1 MGPSSLYKND
11 VKKGAP
17 DEWLKIPAQT
27 GLRAEILAKGSAEIY
42 KHTSDSSTRT
52 TASPERLTSKRFL
65 PMKFGLDLPPQQRVY
80 GGFFVYSFCMGSL
93 PPRLPDLQRMM
104 QIEEGALGFGLIGAA
119 AGTLVSLSFFG
130 PILERIGYRRS
141 ILTLIPLLAL
151 LYAIASFAGGPL
163 AFFLLLFPVGIV
175 IGGIEIIL
183 NLEADRTEHMIG
195 HRIMN
200 RAHAFWS
207 FGFFSAGIISALVA
221 QSGLSPQT
229 HLFLMVP
236 LVIVGVAL
244 ILGRFDPAPHRTGTS
259 DEKPPQFAVP
269 TMAIMVLVAVTLS
282 AMIMEGA
289 GIDWAAIYMRD
300 VFAVSP
306 FLSGF
311 AVALGAGAQAV
322 TRFFA
327 DPFVERYSPTAVS
340 RVLLGVLG
348 VGVLLVFF
356 APSDWLALVGFALM
370 GVGTSVIFPLA
381 MSAAAQLTDRPA
393 PTNVA
398 SLAQISF
405 VAFLLGPP
413 LLGYVAEHFGI
424 RWSFGVGLPLV
435 ILSIVCAGALGT
447 KPLKHEVE

>member
-1 MGPSSLYKND
+1 MN
-11 VKKGAP
+11 V
-17 DEWLKIPAQT
+17 
-27 GLRAEILAKGSAEIY
+27 GLG
-42 KHTSDSSTRT
+42 
-52 TASPERLTSKRFL
+52 
-65 PMKFGLDLPPQQRVY
+65 LPPQQRVY

-104 QIEEGALGFGLIGAA
+104 QIEEGPLGFGLIGAA

-130 PILERIGYRRS
+130 RILERIGHRRS
-141 ILTLIPLLAL
+141 ILTMIPLLAV
-151 LYAIASFAGGPL
+151 LYAIASFAVGPL
-163 AFFLLLFPVGIV
+163 SFFLLLFPVGIV

-183 NLEADRTEHMIG
+183 NLEADRTEHRIG
-195 HRIMN
+195 RRIMN

-221 QSGLSPQT
+221 QSGLSPQV
-229 HLFLMVP
+229 HMFLMVP
-236 LVIVGVAL
+236 LVIVGVVL
-244 ILGRFDPAPHRTGTS
+244 ILGRFDPAPHRTGIS
-259 DEKPPQFAVP
+259 DEKPPHFAVP
-269 TMAIMVLVAVTLS
+269 TMAIMLLVAVTLS

-327 DPFVERYSPTAVS
+327 DPFVERYSPTVVS

-348 VGVLLVFF
+348 LGVLLVFF
-356 APSDWLALVGFALM
+356 APGDVLALVGFALM

-398 SLAQISF
+398 SLAQVSF

-435 ILSIVCAGALGT
+435 ILSIVCAGALGK

>member
-1 MGPSSLYKND
+1 
-11 VKKGAP
+11 
-17 DEWLKIPAQT
+17 
-27 GLRAEILAKGSAEIY
+27 
-42 KHTSDSSTRT
+42 
-52 TASPERLTSKRFL
+52 
-65 PMKFGLDLPPQQRVY
+65 MKFGIDLPPQQRVFA
-80 GGFFVYSFCMGSL
+80 GFFVYSFCMGSL

-104 QIEEGALGFGLIGAA
+104 QVKEGLLGLGLIGLA
-119 AGTLVSLSFFG
+119 AGTLVSLGVSG
-130 PILERIGYRRS
+130 PILERIGSRRS
-141 ILTLIPLLAL
+141 VLTLIPLLSL
-151 LYAIASFAGGPL
+151 LYAIASFARGPL
-163 AFFLLLFPVGIV
+163 AFFLLLFPAGLA

-183 NLEADRTEHMIG
+183 NLEADRTEHLLG
-195 HRIMN
+195 YRIMN

-207 FGFFSAGIISALVA
+207 FGFFSAGIISSLVA
-221 QSGLSPQT
+221 QSRLSPQI
-229 HLFLMVP
+229 HLLLMVP
-236 LVIVGVAL
+236 LVIAGVAL
-244 ILGRFDPAPHRTGTS
+244 ILGRFDPAPHRTGS
-259 DEKPPQFAVP
+259 SEQKPPRVAAP
-269 TMAIMVLVAVTLS
+269 TMAIMALVAVTLS

-289 GIDWAAIYMRD
+289 GIDWSAIYMRD
-300 VFAVSP
+300 VFAVPP

-327 DPFVERYSPTAVS
+327 DPFVERYSPTVVS
-340 RVLLGVLG
+340 RVLLRVLG
-348 VGVLLVFF
+348 AGVLLVFF
-356 APSDWLALVGFALM
+356 APSHWLALVGFALI

-435 ILSIVCAGALGT
+435 VLSIVCAKVLGT

>member
-1 MGPSSLYKND
+1 
-11 VKKGAP
+11 
-17 DEWLKIPAQT
+17 
-27 GLRAEILAKGSAEIY
+27 
-42 KHTSDSSTRT
+42 
-52 TASPERLTSKRFL
+52 
-65 PMKFGLDLPPQQRVY
+65 MKFGPDLPPQQRVFA
-80 GGFFVYSFCMGSL
+80 GFFVYSFCMGSL

-104 QIEEGALGFGLIGAA
+104 QIKEGLLGFGLIGLA
-119 AGTLVSLSFFG
+119 AGTLVSLGVSG
-130 PILERIGYRRS
+130 PIVERIGYRRS

-163 AFFLLLFPVGIV
+163 AFFLLLFPAGLA

-183 NLEADRTEHMIG
+183 NLEADRTEHMVG
-195 HRIMN
+195 YRIMN

-221 QSGLSPQT
+221 QSRLSPQI
-229 HLFLMVP
+229 HLLLMVP
-236 LVIVGVAL
+236 LVIAAVAL

-259 DEKPPQFAVP
+259 DQEPSQVAAP
-269 TMAIMVLVAVTLS
+269 TMAIMALVAVTLS

-289 GIDWAAIYMRD
+289 GIDWSAIYMRD
-300 VFAVSP
+300 VFAVPP

-327 DPFVERYSPTAVS
+327 DPFVERYSPTVVS
-340 RVLLGVLG
+340 RVLLRVLG
-348 VGVLLVFF
+348 AGVLLVFF
-356 APSDWLALVGFALM
+356 ASRDWLALVGFALI
-370 GVGTSVIFPLA
+370 GAGTSVIFPLA

-413 LLGYVAEHFGI
+413 LLGYIAERFGI

-435 ILSIVCAGALGT
+435 ILSIVCAKALGT

>member
-1 MGPSSLYKND
+1 MPLTED
-11 VKKGAP
+11 
-17 DEWLKIPAQT
+17 Q
-27 GLRAEILAKGSAEIY
+27 IY
-42 KHTSDSSTRT
+42 KRKFYEDYRKSRNAQLPSDFFS
-52 TASPERLTSKRFL
+52 
-65 PMKFGLDLPPQQRVY
+65 MKFGLDLPPQQRVY
-80 GGFFVYSFCMGSL
+80 AGFFVYSFCMGSL

-104 QIEEGALGFGLIGAA
+104 QIKEGLLGFGLIGVA
-119 AGTLVSLSFFG
+119 AGTLVSLGFSG

-221 QSGLSPQT
+221 QSGLSPQI
-229 HLFLMVP
+229 HLLLMVP

-259 DEKPPQFAVP
+259 DEKPPQVAVP
-269 TMAIMVLVAVTLS
+269 TMAIMALVAVTLS

-300 VFAVSP
+300 VFAVLP

-327 DPFVERYSPTAVS
+327 DPFVERYSPTTVS
-340 RVLLGVLG
+340 RVLLRVLG

-435 ILSIVCAGALGT
+435 ILSIVCARAVGT

>member
-1 MGPSSLYKND
+1 M
-11 VKKGAP
+11 
-17 DEWLKIPAQT
+17 
-27 GLRAEILAKGSAEIY
+27 
-42 KHTSDSSTRT
+42 
-52 TASPERLTSKRFL
+52 
-65 PMKFGLDLPPQQRVY
+65 PPQQRVF
-80 GGFFVYSFCMGSL
+80 GGFFIYSFCMGSL

-119 AGTLVSLSFFG
+119 AGTLVSLSFSG
-130 PILERIGYRRS
+130 RILEHIGYRRS
-141 ILTLIPLLAL
+141 ILALIPLLAL
-151 LYAIASFAGGPL
+151 LYAIASFADGPL
-163 AFFLLLFPVGIV
+163 SFFLLLFPVGLA

-195 HRIMN
+195 YRVMN

-207 FGFFSAGIISALVA
+207 FGFFSSGIVSALVA
-221 QSGLSPQT
+221 QLGISPQT

-236 LVIVGVAL
+236 VVIVGVAL
-244 ILGRFDPAPHRTGTS
+244 ILGRFDPAPHRTGAS
-259 DEKPPQFAVP
+259 AEESPHFAAP
-269 TMAIMVLVAVTLS
+269 TLAILVLVAVTLS
-282 AMIMEGA
+282 AMVMEGA
-289 GIDWAAIYMRD
+289 GIDWSAIYMRD

-327 DPFVERYSPTAVS
+327 DPFVERYSPIVVS
-340 RVLLGVLG
+340 RVLLAVLG
-348 VGVLLVFF
+348 FGVLLVFF
-356 APSDWLALVGFALM
+356 ASADWLALVGFALM
-370 GVGTSVIFPLA
+370 GVGTAVIFPLA

-424 RWSFGVGLPLV
+424 RWSFGLGLPLV
-435 ILSIVCAGALGT
+435 ILSVFCAGALGT
-447 KPLKHEVE
+447 KPIKHEVE

>member
-1 MGPSSLYKND
+1 MPLTED
-11 VKKGAP
+11 
-17 DEWLKIPAQT
+17 Q
-27 GLRAEILAKGSAEIY
+27 IY
-42 KHTSDSSTRT
+42 KRKFYEDYRKSRNAQLLSDFFS
-52 TASPERLTSKRFL
+52 
-65 PMKFGLDLPPQQRVY
+65 MKFGLDLPPQQRVY
-80 GGFFVYSFCMGSL
+80 AGFFVYSFCMGSL
-93 PPRLPDLQRMM
+93 PPRLPELQRMM
-104 QIEEGALGFGLIGAA
+104 QTKEGLLGFGLIGVA
-119 AGTLVSLSFFG
+119 AGTLVSLGLSG

-221 QSGLSPQT
+221 QSGLSPQI
-229 HLFLMVP
+229 HLLLMVP

-259 DEKPPQFAVP
+259 DEKPPQVAVP
-269 TMAIMVLVAVTLS
+269 TMAIMALVAVTLS

-300 VFAVSP
+300 VFAVLP

-356 APSDWLALVGFALM
+356 APSDGRPYSCSLPIARTWNKIFA
-370 GVGTSVIFPLA
+370 
-381 MSAAAQLTDRPA
+381 D
-393 PTNVA
+393 
-398 SLAQISF
+398 
-405 VAFLLGPP
+405 
-413 LLGYVAEHFGI
+413 
-424 RWSFGVGLPLV
+424 
-435 ILSIVCAGALGT
+435 ILSNDEPLPFAAGTVA
-447 KPLKHEVE
+447 KAESPKF

>member
-1 MGPSSLYKND
+1 
-11 VKKGAP
+11 
-17 DEWLKIPAQT
+17 
-27 GLRAEILAKGSAEIY
+27 
-42 KHTSDSSTRT
+42 
-52 TASPERLTSKRFL
+52 
-65 PMKFGLDLPPQQRVY
+65 MKFGLDLPPQQRVY
-80 GGFFVYSFCMGSL
+80 AGFFVYSFCMGSL

-104 QIEEGALGFGLIGAA
+104 QVKEGLLGFGLIGAA
-119 AGTLVSLSFFG
+119 AGTLVSLGFSG
-130 PILERIGYRRS
+130 AILERIGYRRS

-151 LYAIASFAGGPL
+151 LYAIATFARGPL
-163 AFFLLLFPVGIV
+163 AFFLLLFPVGLV

-221 QSGLSPQT
+221 QSGLSPQI
-229 HLFLMVP
+229 HLLLMVP
-236 LVIVGVAL
+236 LVIVGAAL

-259 DEKPPQFAVP
+259 GEKPPQVAVP
-269 TMAIMVLVAVTLS
+269 TIAIMALVAVTLS

-300 VFAVSP
+300 VFAVPP

-327 DPFVERYSPTAVS
+327 DPFVERYSPIAVS
-340 RVLLGVLG
+340 RVLLRVLG
-348 VGVLLVFF
+348 MGVLLVFF

-435 ILSIVCAGALGT
+435 VLSIVCARALGT

>member
-1 MGPSSLYKND
+1 
-11 VKKGAP
+11 
-17 DEWLKIPAQT
+17 
-27 GLRAEILAKGSAEIY
+27 
-42 KHTSDSSTRT
+42 
-52 TASPERLTSKRFL
+52 
-65 PMKFGLDLPPQQRVY
+65 MKFGLDLPPQQRVY

-221 QSGLSPQT
+221 QSGLSPQI

-259 DEKPPQFAVP
+259 NEKPPHFAVP

-348 VGVLLVFF
+348 AGVLLVFF

-424 RWSFGVGLPLV
+424 RWSFGIGLPLV

>member
-1 MGPSSLYKND
+1 LLSRVSSDVSMASSRGCPHTCRDAALAHFSFYEEYRKSRNAQLPSDFFS
-11 VKKGAP
+11 
-17 DEWLKIPAQT
+17 
-27 GLRAEILAKGSAEIY
+27 
-42 KHTSDSSTRT
+42 
-52 TASPERLTSKRFL
+52 
-65 PMKFGLDLPPQQRVY
+65 MKFGLDLPPQQRVY
-80 GGFFVYSFCMGSL
+80 AGFFVYSFCMGSL

-104 QIEEGALGFGLIGAA
+104 RIKEGLLGFGLIGAA
-119 AGTLVSLSFFG
+119 AGTLVSLGFFG

-151 LYAIASFAGGPL
+151 LYATASFAGGPL

-183 NLEADRTEHMIG
+183 NLEADRTEHMMG

-221 QSGLSPQT
+221 QSGLSPQI
-229 HLFLMVP
+229 HLLLMVP

-259 DEKPPQFAVP
+259 DEKPTHVAMP
-269 TMAIMVLVAVTLS
+269 TMAIMALVAVTLS

-289 GIDWAAIYMRD
+289 GIDWSAIYMRD
-300 VFAVSP
+300 VFAVPP

-340 RVLLGVLG
+340 RVLLRVLG

-405 VAFLLGPP
+405 VGFLLGPP
-413 LLGYVAEHFGI
+413 LLGNVAEHFGI

-435 ILSIVCAGALGT
+435 ILSMVCARALGT
-447 KPLKHEVE
+447 KPLKHEV

>member
-1 MGPSSLYKND
+1 M
-11 VKKGAP
+11 
-17 DEWLKIPAQT
+17 
-27 GLRAEILAKGSAEIY
+27 
-42 KHTSDSSTRT
+42 
-52 TASPERLTSKRFL
+52 
-65 PMKFGLDLPPQQRVY
+65 
-80 GGFFVYSFCMGSL
+80 
-93 PPRLPDLQRMM
+93 
-104 QIEEGALGFGLIGAA
+104 
-119 AGTLVSLSFFG
+119 
-130 PILERIGYRRS
+130 
-141 ILTLIPLLAL
+141 IPLLAL
-151 LYAIASFAGGPL
+151 LYAIASFAIGPL
-163 AFFLLLFPVGIV
+163 SFFLLLFPVGIV

-195 HRIMN
+195 YRIMN

-207 FGFFSAGIISALVA
+207 FGFFSAGIISALIA
-221 QSGLSPQT
+221 QSGLAPQI

-244 ILGRFDPAPHRTGTS
+244 ILGRFDPAPHRTGS
-259 DEKPPQFAVP
+259 SAEDPPHFAVP
-269 TMAIMVLVAVTLS
+269 TMAIMMLVAVTLS

-300 VFAVSP
+300 VFEASP

-311 AVALGAGAQAV
+311 AVALGAWAQAV

-327 DPFVERYSPTAVS
+327 DPFVERYSPTAVA

-348 VGVLLVFF
+348 AGVLLVFF

-370 GVGTSVIFPLA
+370 GMGTSVIFPLA

-398 SLAQISF
+398 SLAQVSF

-413 LLGYVAEHFGI
+413 LLGYIAEYFGI
-424 RWSFGVGLPLV
+424 RWSFGIGLPLV
-435 ILSIVCAGALGT
+435 ILSIVCVGALGT
-447 KPLKHEVE
+447 RPLKHEVE

>member
-1 MGPSSLYKND
+1 
-11 VKKGAP
+11 
-17 DEWLKIPAQT
+17 
-27 GLRAEILAKGSAEIY
+27 
-42 KHTSDSSTRT
+42 
-52 TASPERLTSKRFL
+52 
-65 PMKFGLDLPPQQRVY
+65 MKFGLDLPPQQRVY

-104 QIEEGALGFGLIGAA
+104 QIEEGPLGFGLIGAA
-119 AGTLVSLSFFG
+119 AGTLVSLSCFG

-163 AFFLLLFPVGIV
+163 PFFLLLFPVGIA

-195 HRIMN
+195 YRIMN

-221 QSGLSPQT
+221 QSGLSPQI

-259 DEKPPQFAVP
+259 QEKPPQFAVP

-300 VFAVSP
+300 VFAASP

-348 VGVLLVFF
+348 AGVLLVFF

-435 ILSIVCAGALGT
+435 VLSIVCAGALGT

>member
-1 MGPSSLYKND
+1 
-11 VKKGAP
+11 
-17 DEWLKIPAQT
+17 
-27 GLRAEILAKGSAEIY
+27 
-42 KHTSDSSTRT
+42 
-52 TASPERLTSKRFL
+52 
-65 PMKFGLDLPPQQRVY
+65 MKVGLDLPSQQRVY

-141 ILTLIPLLAL
+141 ILAMIPLLAL

-163 AFFLLLFPVGIV
+163 SFFLLLFPVGIV

-183 NLEADRTEHMIG
+183 NLEADRTEHKIG
-195 HRIMN
+195 RRIMN

-207 FGFFSAGIISALVA
+207 FGFFAAGIISALVA
-221 QSGLSPQT
+221 QSGLSPQI

-259 DEKPPQFAVP
+259 GEEPPHFAVP

-289 GIDWAAIYMRD
+289 GIDWSAIYMRD

-348 VGVLLVFF
+348 VGVLMVFF
-356 APSDWLALVGFALM
+356 APSDGLALVGFALM

-398 SLAQISF
+398 SLAQVSF